1 MSQIKIYIDEDAMDS
16 DLVAALRSRGVIVIT
31 AFDAG
36 LTGKPDE
43 EQLAFATAHECVL
56 TFNAPISIDF
66 TRNGSVPGASMPV

>member
-56 TFNAPISIDF
+56 YTLTAK
-66 TRNGSVPGASMPV
+66 ASPVVGHRSSKNILL